1 MRRNSWKSSKHHGQ
15 PSRGAGHCAKSFR
28 IRSFSG
34 PYFLTFGPEKIRIR
48 TLFTQGVLLI
58 FIKIS
63 VNIDELDI
71 VACHSFESKLLI
83 EPL

>member
-15 PSRGAGHCAKSFR
+15 PSRGAGHCGKSFR
-28 IRSFSG
+28 IQSFSG
-34 PYFLTFGPEKIRIR
+34 PYFSTFEPEKIRIR

-71 VACHSFESKLLI
+71 VACHSFESKLLK
-83 EPL
+83 LLN